1 MEAHGNIIAVLPAQG
16 GVSQRT
22 GNNWKSQQ
30 FVLETIEQYSK
41 KIPFEVFGED
51 RINQFN
57 IVQGEEL
64 TIHFDIDGSEWN
76 GKWFPKIRCY
86 NVSRGTGQQPA
97 QSPAPTPAAAPS
109 PQPATQQAPNNG
121 ASLFP
126 PPQPENGGGGS
137 DDSDLPFN

>member
-1 MEAHGNIIAVLPAQG
+1 MEAHGKIIAVLPAQG

-22 GNNWKSQQ
+22 GNTWRSQQ

-41 KIPFEVFGED
+41 KIPFEVFGEE
-51 RINQFN
+51 RIKQFN

-97 QSPAPTPAAAPS
+97 PAPAPASAQ
-109 PQPATQQAPNNG
+109 QPTTQQAPNNG
-121 ASLFP
+121 VSPFP
-126 PPQPENGGGGS
+126 PPQAENNSGGA
-137 DDSDLPFN
+137 DDLPFS

>member
-1 MEAHGNIIAVLPAQG
+1 MEAHGKIIAVLPAQG

-22 GNNWKSQQ
+22 GNNWRSQQ

-41 KIPFEVFGED
+41 KIPFEVFGEE

-86 NVSRGTGQQPA
+86 NVSRGTGQQSAQAPA
-97 QSPAPTPAAAPS
+97 QSPSPAPAAAP
-109 PQPATQQAPNNG
+109 QPAPNNG
-121 ASLFP
+121 VSPFP
-126 PPQPENGGGGS
+126 TAQPKNNGG
-137 DDSDLPFN
+137 DADDLPFS